1 MGKICLSCP
10 LLGQLRFWVILKPT
24 AGRLQSEPLAQA
36 LLIGKGHTASVDIVN
51 DILFIL
57 KKPIS
62 QRCSYESKKHFVFF
76 LCVWDPKH
84 ALRADPTLHVWG
96 PQRALQRG
104 PYPPCVGTPPSMC
117 GDLSVHFSADPTLHA
132 SPPLTEPSCSPF
144 SFSHI
149 ASAGFL
155 LSTRNSYS
163 LPPNASH
170 LSLNFLRSPLHRA
183 SPESYFRRSA
193 FFARVFYLVSV
204 FNGVIF
210 LRTLSKRLTH

>member
-1 MGKICLSCP
+1 MRAKSILSSSSVF
-10 LLGQLRFWVILKPT
+10 GILSMH
-24 AGRLQSEPLAQA
+24 SERTLPSMCGDL
-36 LLIGKGHTASVDIVN
+36 SV
-51 DILFIL
+51 
-57 KKPIS
+57 
-62 QRCSYESKKHFVFF
+62 HFSTG
-76 LCVWDPKH
+76 
-84 ALRADPTLHVWG
+84 PTLHVW
-96 PQRALQRG
+96 
-104 PYPPCVGTPPSMC
+104 
-117 GDLSVHFSADPTLHA
+117 DLSVHFSADPTLHA

-144 SFSHI
+144 SFSHV
-149 ASAGFL
+149 ASVGFL
-155 LSTRNSYS
+155 LSTQNSYS